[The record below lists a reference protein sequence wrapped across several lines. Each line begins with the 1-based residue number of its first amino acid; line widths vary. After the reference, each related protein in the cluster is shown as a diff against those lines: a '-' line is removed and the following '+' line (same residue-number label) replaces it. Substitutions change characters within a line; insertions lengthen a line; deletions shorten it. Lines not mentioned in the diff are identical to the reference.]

1 MYLRHRNRHQ
11 APIGHTGCLA
21 NRFGQKA
28 RFERSRGFLDVMLRC
43 HRDQELLNYPN
54 LILVGTQHGFC
65 RCQDRCPNQGWSHP
79 VHSRM
84 ADLNL
89 GTLVLVP

>member
-28 RFERSRGFLDVMLRC
+28 RFERSRGFQDAMLRC
-43 HRDQELLNYPN
+43 HRDQGLLNYPS
-54 LILVGTQHGFC
+54 LIPVETQHGC
-65 RCQDRCPNQGWSHP
+65 CMCQDRCPNQGWSHL

-84 ADLNL
+84 VGLNL
-89 GTLVLVP
+89 DTLALAP